1 MRQHPSGLKSTG
13 RYGAT
18 ASGTGTD
25 TAHKGQ
31 CVLVACYCEKYFFLM
46 LASQGA
52 FPIPS
57 VEFKLI
63 KKAWKLV
70 NVESGVK
77 QLTLTPSIVSIYFN
91 INLFYYHI
99 HSSRLKLE
107 ARSFGVR
114 QK

>member
-1 MRQHPSGLKSTG
+1 MAVANIYH
-13 RYGAT
+13 
-18 ASGTGTD
+18 
-25 TAHKGQ
+25 
-31 CVLVACYCEKYFFLM
+31 VL

-57 VEFKLI
+57 VELKLI

-77 QLTLTPSIVSIYFN
+77 PLALTPSIVTIVSISFN
-91 INLFYYHI
+91 INLFYDYI